1 MTRKTRGQYESEI
14 TRAIIEMEKDF
25 LGRGPTETRTFFV
38 DDMILVRKRGILTPA
53 ETKLAETP
61 EGEDLIKQT
70 RRQLFESSRPLI
82 DKIVNRVLGCN
93 VVTMHTDMN
102 AGMNE
107 RILVL
112 TVDINLDEFCS

>member
-1 MTRKTRGQYESEI
+1 MTRKTRGQYEAEI
-14 TRAIIEMEKDF
+14 TREIIEMEKDF

-38 DDMILVRKRGILTPA
+38 DDMILIRKRGILTPA

-61 EGEDLIKQT
+61 EGEDLVKQT

-82 DKIVNRVLGCN
+82 DEIVDRVLECN
-93 VVTMHTDMN
+93 VVGMHTDMDV
-102 AGMNE
+102 GLNE

-112 TVDINLDEFCS
+112 MVDMNLDEYFS